1 MVGTAG
7 GEPSK
12 QCEDEKMKNIG
23 IIGTGSYLPQTVW
36 TNDDLVSRGVET
48 TDEWVFAKTGIKQRH
63 IAADNEATSDL
74 AVQASLRA
82 MEAASLSPDEI
93 DLIVLAT
100 SSPDMIQPST
110 AAIVQGK
117 LGAKN
122 AAAFDVGAVCAGFV
136 YAMVTAIGMMRG
148 FAHYKKVLVIGSET
162 YSRILDWDDRSTC
175 VFFGDGAGAVVL
187 SETKAPG
194 YLSHFMMNDGTGAEV
209 IKFPAGG
216 SRLPA
221 SEQTLSDGL
230 HAFQMDGRKV
240 WDFAIKAFPEA
251 VKKSCEFAGCKLGD
265 LDLVISHQ
273 ANINIIEKSMEALGL
288 PMWKTHTTIDDTA
301 NTSSASVPIALDY
314 AVKAGKLKK
323 NDNLSLV
330 GFGGGLSW
338 GACLLKWTT

>member
-1 MVGTAG
+1 MR
-7 GEPSK
+7 
-12 QCEDEKMKNIG
+12 NIG
-23 IIGTGSYLPQTVW
+23 IIGTGSYLPETVW
-36 TNDDLVSRGVET
+36 TNEDLVKKGVET
-48 TDEWVFAKTGIKQRH
+48 TDEWVFSKTGIRQRH
-63 IAADNEATSDL
+63 IVADDEATSDL
-74 AVQASLRA
+74 AVQAALKA
-82 MEAASLSPDEI
+82 MEAANVSADEI

-136 YAMVTAIGMMRG
+136 YAMVTAAGMMRG
-148 FAHYKKVLVIGSET
+148 FAHYKKVLVIGAEA
-162 YSRILDWDDRSTC
+162 YSRILDWKDRTTC

-194 YLSHFMMNDGTGAEV
+194 YMSHFMMNDGTGAEV

-240 WDFAIKAFPEA
+240 WDFAIKAMPDA
-251 VKKSCEFAGCKLGD
+251 VRKSCEFAGCETSDID
-265 LDLVISHQ
+265 LLISHQ
-273 ANINIIEKSMEALGL
+273 ANINIIQKSMDVLGL
-288 PMWKTHTTIDDTA
+288 PMDKTYTTIRDTA
-301 NTSSASVPIALDY
+301 NTSGASIPIALDC
-314 AVKAGKLKK
+314 AVKAGKLVR
-323 NDNLSLV
+323 NDLLALV

-338 GACLLKWTT
+338 GCVLLKWCDGRAA

>member
-1 MVGTAG
+1 MR
-7 GEPSK
+7 
-12 QCEDEKMKNIG
+12 NIG
-23 IIGTGSYLPQTVW
+23 IIGTGSYLPETVW
-36 TNDDLVSRGVET
+36 TNDDLVAKGLDT
-48 TDEWVFAKTGIKQRH
+48 TDEWVFARTGIKQRH
-63 IAADNEATSDL
+63 IAADDEATSDL
-74 AVQASLRA
+74 AVEASLQA
-82 MEAASLSPDEI
+82 MEAARVSVEEI

-117 LGAKN
+117 LGAVN

-136 YAMVTAIGMMRG
+136 YALVTAIGMMRG
-148 FAHYKKVLVIGSET
+148 FAHYKKVLVIGAET
-162 YSRILDWDDRSTC
+162 YSRILDWNDRSTC

-194 YLSHFMMNDGTGAEV
+194 YLSHFIMNDGTGAEV

-230 HAFQMDGRKV
+230 HAFQMDGRTV
-240 WDFAIKAFPEA
+240 WNFAIEA
-251 VKKSCEFAGCKLGD
+251 MPDAVRKSCEYAGCDVGD
-265 LDLVISHQ
+265 IDLLISHQ

-288 PMWKTHTTIDDTA
+288 PMDKTYTTIRDTA
-301 NTSSASVPIALDY
+301 NTSGASIPIALDC
-314 AVKAGKLKK
+314 AVKAGKLAK
-323 NDNLSLV
+323 NDILAMV

-338 GACLLKWTT
+338 GCVLLKWCNGALK

>member
-1 MVGTAG
+1 
-7 GEPSK
+7 
-12 QCEDEKMKNIG
+12 MKNIG

-36 TNDDLVSRGVET
+36 TNEDLITKGLET
-48 TDEWVFAKTGIKQRH
+48 TDEWVFQRTGIKKRH
-63 IAADNEATSDL
+63 IAATDEATSDL
-74 AVQASLRA
+74 AVKAALRA
-82 MEAASLSPDEI
+82 MEAAGIAANEI

-117 LGAKN
+117 LGAVN

-136 YAMVTAIGMMRG
+136 YAMVTAVGMMRG
-148 FAHYKKVLVIGSET
+148 FAQYKKVLVIGAET
-162 YSRILDWDDRSTC
+162 YSRILDWKDRTTC

-194 YLSHFMMNDGTGAEV
+194 YLSHFVMNDGTGAEV

-221 SEQTLSDGL
+221 SAQTLMDGL
-230 HAFQMDGRKV
+230 HSFQMDGKKV
-240 WDFAIKAFPEA
+240 WDFAIRAMPDA
-251 VKKSCEFAGCKLGD
+251 VRKSCEYAGCDTTDID
-265 LDLVISHQ
+265 LLISHQ
-273 ANINIIEKSMEALGL
+273 ANINIIQKSMEALGL
-288 PMWKTHTTIDDTA
+288 PMEKTHVTIRETA
-301 NTSSASVPIALDY
+301 NTSGASIPIALDF

-323 NDNLSLV
+323 NDLLALV

-338 GACLLKWTT
+338 GSMLLKWNQ

>member
-1 MVGTAG
+1 MR
-7 GEPSK
+7 
-12 QCEDEKMKNIG
+12 NIG
-23 IIGTGSYLPQTVW
+23 IIGTGSYLPETVW
-36 TNDDLVSRGVET
+36 TNEDLVKTGVET
-48 TDEWVFAKTGIKQRH
+48 TDEWVFSKTGIRQRH
-63 IAADNEATSDL
+63 IVADDEATSDL
-74 AVQASLRA
+74 AVQAALKA
-82 MEAASLSPDEI
+82 MEAANVSADEI

-136 YAMVTAIGMMRG
+136 YAMVTAAGMMRG
-148 FAHYKKVLVIGSET
+148 FAHYKKVLVIGAEA
-162 YSRILDWDDRSTC
+162 YSRILDWKDRTTC

-194 YLSHFMMNDGTGAEV
+194 YMSHFMMNDGTGAEV

-240 WDFAIKAFPEA
+240 WDFAIEAMPDAVRKA
-251 VKKSCEFAGCKLGD
+251 CEYAGCKTSDID
-265 LDLVISHQ
+265 LLISHQ
-273 ANINIIEKSMEALGL
+273 ANINIIQKSMDVLGL
-288 PMWKTHTTIDDTA
+288 PMDKTYTTIRDTA
-301 NTSSASVPIALDY
+301 NTSGASIPIALDC
-314 AVKAGKLKK
+314 AVKAGKLVR
-323 NDNLSLV
+323 NDLLALV

-338 GACLLKWTT
+338 GCVLLKWCDGRAA